1 MTDPGLAFRE
11 LSAPAVMAVGVLFFA
26 TIYALS
32 AVATWLLAH
41 RLLPALGFGRRIDPR
56 ALQPRQIPREIR
68 ASLVSILIFG
78 AGVVFPWGLLQ
89 LGWARL
95 ATDPSTTRIAL
106 EVALLFVWNEAHF
119 YASHRLLHTR
129 WLRRF
134 HAAHHRSQVATP
146 FATYSFHPLE
156 AVLLGSVP
164 LIPMLLHD
172 FSFTALLAL
181 PLLSIV
187 LNNLGHSNYE
197 FTRSGPARGVFGAS
211 RRHHLH
217 HACHH
222 GNYGFLI
229 GSFDR
234 VFGTALP
241 LDAADARLHAASRDA
256 C

>member
-1 MTDPGLAFRE
+1 MHALGIAFSG
-11 LSAPAVMAVGVLFFA
+11 LSALAVMGVGVLFFA
-26 TIYALS
+26 TIYAVS
-32 AVATWLLAH
+32 AATTWLLARH
-41 RLLPALGFGRRIDPR
+41 LLPALGFGRRLDPR
-56 ALQPRQIPREIR
+56 PLQPGQIRREIG
-68 ASLVSILIFG
+68 ASLVSILVFG
-78 AGVVFPWGLLQ
+78 VGLVFPWGLLQ

-95 ATDPSTTRIAL
+95 AVDPSAMRIAL
-106 EVALLFVWNEAHF
+106 EVVVLFIWNEAHF

-129 WLRRF
+129 GLRRF

-164 LIPMLLHD
+164 LIPMLVHD
-172 FSFTALLAL
+172 FSFAALLAL

-197 FTRSGPARGVFGAS
+197 FTRRAPARGVFGAS

-234 VFGTALP
+234 LFGSVLP
-241 LDAADARLHAASRDA
+241 LDAADARLRGTPRDA
-256 C
+256 S

>member
-1 MTDPGLAFRE
+1 MR
-11 LSAPAVMAVGVLFFA
+11 
-26 TIYALS
+26 
-32 AVATWLLAH
+32 
-41 RLLPALGFGRRIDPR
+41 
-56 ALQPRQIPREIR
+56 REIR
-68 ASLVSILIFG
+68 ASLVSVAIFG
-78 AGVVFPWGLLQ
+78 VGTALPWWFLQ
-89 LGWARL
+89 QGWAGL
-95 ATDPSTTRIAL
+95 AVGAGPVRILAEIAL
-106 EVALLFVWNEAHF
+106 LLAWNEVHF

-129 WLRRF
+129 GLRRF

-256 C
+256 R